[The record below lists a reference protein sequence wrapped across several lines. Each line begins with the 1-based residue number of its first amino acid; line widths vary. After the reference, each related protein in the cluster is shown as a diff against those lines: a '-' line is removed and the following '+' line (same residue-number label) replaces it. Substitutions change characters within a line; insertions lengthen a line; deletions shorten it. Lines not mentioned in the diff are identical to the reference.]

1 MFTLALIYSI
11 EYCVA
16 DESVF
21 KIETCS
27 FEVLMNLKCIK
38 TKINY
43 IEK

>member
-1 MFTLALIYSI
+1 MVMINPI

-38 TKINY
+38 TKTNY